1 MEENNFSFN
10 VVNSDGIEIKCETLA
25 IIKPEEENTGDV
37 YVIYTDY
44 TLDNNN
50 NINVYASL
58 LVQDENGYR
67 LEMISD
73 LENYS
78 NLLNLVQQEYK
89 KINGIE
95 E

>member
-1 MEENNFSFN
+1 MGENNLSFN
-10 VVNSDGIEIKCETLA
+10 IINNDGVEVKCDTLA
-25 IIKPEEENTGDV
+25 IIKPEIENTGEV

-44 TLDNNN
+44 TLDNNNN

-89 KINGIE
+89 KINGI
-95 E
+95 